1 MRVRVRAILKYRK
14 IHRLTNL
21 APPLLTV
28 SFCLWNTSRCKEIGG
43 ERKSGAAAGVRGK

>member
-28 SFCLWNTSRCKEIGG
+28 SFCLWNTSRCREIGG
-43 ERKSGAAAGVRGK
+43 EGKSGAAGVRGK